1 METRPRGPC
10 VNPLI
15 IAHLPTPIER
25 ATRLGEIL
33 GVSDL
38 WIKRD
43 DLTGLGLG
51 GNKVRKLDLLVQ
63 DAVDQGCNVLVSGG
77 GRQSNHARVTAAA
90 ARRFGIECHLAI
102 SGPKPKRY
110 EGNLLICHLLGAT
123 IHFDSGNQY
132 YEIEESILNIS
143 HQLAESGG
151 LPYPI
156 PVGGASAVGV
166 GAYALAACE
175 IEDQFLAI
183 DNFAMDWIVLADGS
197 GGTHAGLLLG
207 LGASHTRVLGVDVGT
222 RPDLDE
228 AVPDLVTSTA
238 EFLSVANNMGKVFID
253 HDHIG
258 PGYGRASEQTIS
270 ALRTA
275 AQSEGL
281 ILDPVYTAKA
291 LDALRTHAA
300 DGRINGRVVFL
311 HTGGTPALFT
321 QEYESQ
327 LIEEADTN

>member
-1 METRPRGPC
+1 M
-10 VNPLI
+10 NPLI
-15 IAHLPTPIER
+15 VAHLPTPIER
-25 ATRLGEIL
+25 APKLGELL
-33 GVSDL
+33 GISDL

-63 DAVDQGCNVLVSGG
+63 DAVDQGCDVLVTGG

-90 ARRFGIECHLAI
+90 AARFGIGCHLAI
-102 SGPKPKRY
+102 GGPEPERY

-132 YEIEESILNIS
+132 YEIEDSILNIS
-143 HQLAESGG
+143 DQLAESGG

-156 PVGGASAVGV
+156 PIGGASAVGV
-166 GAYALAACE
+166 GAYVFAAYE
-175 IEDQFLAI
+175 IEDQFVAI

-222 RPDLDE
+222 RPNLDE

-238 EFLSVANNMGKVFID
+238 EFLGVANNMGKVFID

-258 PGYGRASEQTIS
+258 PGYGRASDQTIS
-270 ALRTA
+270 ALRLA

-300 DGRINGRVVFL
+300 DGRISGRVVFM
-311 HTGGTPALFT
+311 HTGGTPALFSHV
-321 QEYESQ
+321 YEDPIRKDFS
-327 LIEEADTN
+327 AD

>member
-1 METRPRGPC
+1 M
-10 VNPLI
+10 NPVI

-25 ATRLGEIL
+25 APRLGEIL
-33 GVSDL
+33 GISDL

-43 DLTGLGLG
+43 DLTGLALG
-51 GNKVRKLDLLVQ
+51 GNKVRKLDLLVK
-63 DAVDQGCNVLVSGG
+63 DAVDQGCNVLVTGG

-90 ARRFGIECHLAI
+90 ANRFGIECHLAL
-102 SGPKPKRY
+102 SGPKPERY
-110 EGNLLICHLLGAT
+110 EGNLLMCHLLGAT
-123 IHFDSGNQY
+123 IHFNSGNEY

-143 HQLAESGG
+143 DQLAESGG

-156 PVGGASAVGV
+156 PIGGASTIGV
-166 GAYALAACE
+166 GAYELAAHE
-175 IEDQFLAI
+175 IEDQFAAV
-183 DNFAMDWIVLADGS
+183 DNLAMDWIVVADGS

-207 LGASHTRVLGVDVGT
+207 LGASNTRVLGVDVGT

-228 AVPDLVTSTA
+228 AVPELVKSTA
-238 EFLSVANNMGKVFID
+238 EFLCVANNMGTVLVD

-258 PGYGRASEQTIS
+258 PGYGRASDQTIS
-270 ALRTA
+270 ALRIA

-300 DGRINGRVVFL
+300 DGRISGRVVFL
-311 HTGGTPALFT
+311 HTGGTPALFSR
-321 QEYESQ
+321 EYEQALREDAS
-327 LIEEADTN
+327 TN